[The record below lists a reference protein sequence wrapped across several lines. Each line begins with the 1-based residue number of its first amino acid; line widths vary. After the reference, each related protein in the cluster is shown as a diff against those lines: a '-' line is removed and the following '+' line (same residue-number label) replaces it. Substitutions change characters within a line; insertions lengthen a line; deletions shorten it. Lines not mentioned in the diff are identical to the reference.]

1 MMVLRLRS
9 EIPNQNGWLSWQGRS
24 LLTAPCLCA
33 GDRPTFIRHQNP
45 IGLGQLLRQ
54 QTIET
59 ILQLKS
65 ALWNRFRL
73 SHDLALVAEA
83 RATQ

>member
-1 MMVLRLRS
+1 
-9 EIPNQNGWLSWQGRS
+9 
-24 LLTAPCLCA
+24 
-33 GDRPTFIRHQNP
+33 
-45 IGLGQLLRQ
+45 LGQLLRQ